1 MALHNDSTTHKG
13 KNLQIHNM
21 KVSSTTVWRYVTNK
35 GWKALKRKCRG
46 AHADMVPEGFAN
58 FISKDNRP
66 ANSCDFNPLEIDHLD
81 YP

>member
-13 KNLQIHNM
+13 KKLQIHNI
-21 KVSSTTVWRYVTNK
+21 KVSSPTVWRYVTNK
-35 GWKALKRKCRG
+35 GWKALKRKSRG